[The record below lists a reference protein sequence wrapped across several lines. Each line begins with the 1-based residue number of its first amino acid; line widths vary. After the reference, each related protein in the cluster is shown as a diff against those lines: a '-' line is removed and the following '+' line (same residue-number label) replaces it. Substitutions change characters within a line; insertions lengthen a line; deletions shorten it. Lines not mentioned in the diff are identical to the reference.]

1 MGQRGVPKRVF
12 VTCPTVRTVGRNTL
26 ESRPNHRQRATHLRV
41 LVPAPDHR
49 NGCMHPH
56 GVARMNNDAAVIA
69 ATQTLLDQAADRAWN
84 RMIDAQGT
92 PLHSMCRD
100 IAFAAKDRAD
110 TYRHTHRTPINTAI
124 EALNTAAWQA
134 HDIDPSNPQAGTS
147 EHGWASS
154 KTLPTTSPL
163 I

>member
-1 MGQRGVPKRVF
+1 
-12 VTCPTVRTVGRNTL
+12 
-26 ESRPNHRQRATHLRV
+26 
-41 LVPAPDHR
+41 
-49 NGCMHPH
+49 
-56 GVARMNNDAAVIA
+56 MNNDPAVIA

-110 TYRHTHRTPINTAI
+110 TYRHTHRAPINPAI

-134 HDIDPSNPQAGTS
+134 HDIEPNKPQAGHLRAWLEQFEDDTNS
-147 EHGWASS
+147 LAPDLKVIACAVLRALSMLTGVSTVDVLDS
-154 KTLPTTSPL
+154 LPAVAAWIGGQS
-163 I
+163 